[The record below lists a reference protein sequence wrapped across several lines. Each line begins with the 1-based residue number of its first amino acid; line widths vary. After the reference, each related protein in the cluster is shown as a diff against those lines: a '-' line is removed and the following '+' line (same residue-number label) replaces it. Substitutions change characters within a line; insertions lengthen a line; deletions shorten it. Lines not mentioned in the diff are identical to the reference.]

1 MNTISEVRSLYTL
14 QLALNGGFVTIF
26 HVEYF
31 LIKMSAPSNKKKLKQ
46 TTIKDYFEVEKKII
60 TTVTMSTQ
68 ILTLNVCFLK
78 WSVLMLL
85 MTKIVILMTLCQ

>member
-1 MNTISEVRSLYTL
+1 MNSISEVRSLYTL

-60 TTVTMSTQ
+60 MTVMSTQ

-78 WSVLMLL
+78 RSVLMLL